1 MAEKTSIPLP
11 LASEQYDQ
19 AEESFTRRTIEEALD
34 DLNQEVNLKRLHESG
49 VSKAVR
55 RHQFLLMGVKHG

>member
-34 DLNQEVNLKRLHESG
+34 DLNSEVGNLKTLH
-49 VSKAVR
+49 
-55 RHQFLLMGVKHG
+55 FFIFYI